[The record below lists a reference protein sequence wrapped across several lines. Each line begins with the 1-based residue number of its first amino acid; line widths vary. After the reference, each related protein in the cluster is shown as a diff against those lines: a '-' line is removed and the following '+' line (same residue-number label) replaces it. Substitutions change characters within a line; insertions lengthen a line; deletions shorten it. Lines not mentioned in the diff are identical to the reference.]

1 MLSAFITAFVTFFVV
16 IDPLGIAPVFASL
29 THGTDEAYRRRMAWR
44 GTGVA
49 VLVLLFFAFLGTP
62 FLKALGIGLE
72 AFKVAGGVML
82 FLMALEMVFEKR
94 TERRGSSAERSH
106 QEHPEDISVFPL
118 GIPLLAGP
126 GAISSVILLMASHA
140 GDAAGRALV
149 IAAMLLTL
157 GLTLVTF
164 HVVGPMMRL
173 LGATFSTILS
183 RVFGIV
189 LAALAAQ
196 FILDGVQR
204 FFAA

>member
-1 MLSAFITAFVTFFVV
+1 MLDAFITAFVTFFVV

-29 THGTDEAYRRRMAWR
+29 THGADETYRRRMAWR
-44 GTGVA
+44 GTAIA
-49 VLVLLFFAFLGTP
+49 VLVLLFFAFLGAP

-94 TERRGSSAERSH
+94 TERRSSSAERSH
-106 QEHPEDISVFPL
+106 REPPEDISVFPL

-126 GAISSVILLMASHA
+126 GAIASTILLMASHA
-140 GDAAGRALV
+140 GDPAGKAVV

-157 GLTLVTF
+157 GLTLITF
-164 HVVGPMMRL
+164 YIVGPMVRL
-173 LGATFSTILS
+173 LGTTFSTILS

-196 FILDGVQR
+196 FILDGVR
-204 FFAA
+204 SFFAG